1 MVCKDSKNM
10 SLFQNPSFFRKPC
23 IINISTLITVFFLFL
38 SCQTAP
44 KIQNMPEG
52 TLPLDKGASVYV
64 LADVKQALPII
75 ELLPIEE
82 LNNNQTRQMLER
94 TDSFVAALFPQTS
107 SRKMQIAANGNYPG
121 LSGLGLTFKK
131 NWKKQRIESG
141 GSYWYSAENGL
152 SILINSNQAFVVSSA
167 DKAPVNPIANVNGVT
182 MPEGFYEFSK
192 GYPVSCW
199 LEDTAPLINKI
210 FNKTEMPV
218 RFPVQ
223 YIFINLYPAEYFTDF
238 PADYRADYPAYYPA
252 GLPNSKNQYEA
263 LVRLQFENAI
273 QSRGMAAIFN
283 LAAGL
288 ISNDDS
294 ASNDDFVLASIL
306 LANPAVQNGRN
317 IDIKTKR
324 LTEKDITLLL
334 ETFLLY

>member
-1 MVCKDSKNM
+1 MACKNSKKRI
-10 SLFQNPSFFRKPC
+10 SILSG
-23 IINISTLITVFFLFL
+23 IIVLFL
-38 SCQTAP
+38 SCQTTP
-44 KIQNMPEG
+44 KIPVMPEG

-64 LADVKQALPII
+64 IADVKRALPII

-82 LNNNQTRQMLER
+82 LNSEQTRQMLER

-107 SRKMQIAANGNYPG
+107 NRKMQIAANGNYPAG
-121 LSGLGLTFKK
+121 LSGLAFTFNKD
-131 NWKKQRIESG
+131 WKKQRIESG
-141 GSYWYSAENGL
+141 GNYWYSEADGL
-152 SILINSNQAFVVSSA
+152 SILINSKRAFVVSSN
-167 DKAPVNPIANVNGVT
+167 DNAPVNPIASANGVK

-199 LEDTAPLINKI
+199 LEDTAPIISRI
-210 FNKTEMPV
+210 FNEMEMPV

-223 YIFINLYPAEYFTDF
+223 YMFINLYPVEQFADF
-238 PADYRADYPAYYPA
+238 PEEYRADYPAYYRL
-252 GLPNSKNQYEA
+252 GLSNSQSQYEA
-263 LVRLQFENAI
+263 LVRLQFENSS

-294 ASNDDFVLASIL
+294 ASNDDTSFASIL
-306 LANPAVQNGRN
+306 FANPAVQNGRSL
-317 IDIKTKR
+317 DIKTKR